1 MKNVKTSIQLE
12 RSKREMAYTTYD
24 MFFLELESSSSSSS
38 SKKRLLIHNTKHVKD
53 EENTTSSS
61 KKAQVMTLGSGIPD
75 VRRLVSMETQSLLV
89 LVHGKSVSLLDMH
102 DVHSGRSST
111 KFSDAFL
118 LRPRRVKLFPDFFN
132 LLNENIVKV
141 LQFKQEP
148 YLIVLMQD
156 SNVYLI
162 RIPSSVFD
170 DDTLDYKNY
179 ITSHSM
185 LSSGRD
191 ADDRVVD
198 ICLVSDQDNSKG
210 WDRHAVYALTEQGK
224 IISLCPILF
233 DSKKSSSP
241 VRAVTVYNSSM
252 EGSTKLHVATVRSLH
267 NSIN

>member
-1 MKNVKTSIQLE
+1 
-12 RSKREMAYTTYD
+12 MAFTTYD
-24 MFFLELESSSSSSS
+24 MFFLELDQGSSST
-38 SKKRLLIHNTKHVKD
+38 KRLLIHNTKHIKD
-53 EENTTSSS
+53 EENLTTSSKS
-61 KKAQVMTLGSGIPD
+61 KAQVMTLGKSAGTIPE

-89 LVHGKSVSLLDMH
+89 LVHGKSVSLLDMQ
-102 DVHSGRSST
+102 DVHSGRKSAT

-141 LQFKQEP
+141 MQFRQEP

-170 DDTLDYKNY
+170 DETLDYKNY
-179 ITSHSM
+179 ITSHCM
-185 LSSGRD
+185 LSGRD
-191 ADDRVVD
+191 VDDRVVD

-224 IISLCPILF
+224 IINLCPILF
-233 DSKKSSSP
+233 DSKKSSSSP
-241 VRAVTVYNSSM
+241 VRAVTVFNSSM
-252 EGSTKLHVATVRSLH
+252 EGSTKLHVATVRSLRL
-267 NSIN
+267 N